1 MVDEITETTVQSEDE
16 LAAIAAEETPEPEV
30 PEVELPATPL
40 FGKYEA
46 DGVEIRDPGLAR
58 YIKLTLIG
66 LPHSSAR
73 HANKRFAKQKTNVV
87 ERLINNVMRSE
98 VYNGKKGKAYAVVED
113 AFHRVAEKTSENPIQ
128 TLVKA
133 IENSAPRE
141 EVTRLRYGGINVPK
155 AVDVAPMRRLDI
167 ALRNIAMGGLA
178 GSHKSTKPAAHCLAD
193 EIIKASKADQSS
205 FAVSKKEDLE
215 RVAKSAR

>member
-1 MVDEITETTVQSEDE
+1 MSEEVIQEED
-16 LAAIAAEETPEPEV
+16 LAQIAEEETV
-30 PEVELPATPL
+30 PDVPVVELPATPL

-46 DGVEIRDPGLAR
+46 DGVEIRDIGLAR
-58 YIKLTLIG
+58 YIKLDLIG

-73 HANKRFAKQKTNVV
+73 HANKRFAKAKTNAV
-87 ERLINNVMRSE
+87 ERLINACMRGAM
-98 VYNGKKGKAYAVVED
+98 YNGKKGKAYAVVED
-113 AFHRVAEKTSENPIQ
+113 AFERVSTKSKENPLQ
-128 TLVKA
+128 VFVQA
-133 IENSAPRE
+133 IEHSAPRE

-167 ALRNIAMGGLA
+167 AIRNIAKGGLA

-193 EIIKASKADQSS
+193 EIIKASKGDATS
-205 FAVSKKEDLE
+205 FAVGKKDELE